1 MDAVQTT
8 ITKGSVF
15 DLANSQRVRSGY
27 LIGFTEKHEAVS
39 MPKRIIRIG
48 IGGATGEP
56 VFWTEAQIQSIRDAL
71 GKQLPKQAWVDIAI
85 ATTLYQFA
93 APGERSALSTKSFI
107 SRLQRLDK
115 SLQSVRQSLSME
127 PPEQILLPRK
137 HIGDLKRDRRKGIS
151 ILNQI
156 ERRFFT
162 LKKSNPS
169 HQIDVMFYLLIHAI
183 DALSAVSAWI
193 RYEVSHP
200 QYHGFKEGWTWEIW
214 VSWLTIIMKEH
225 GLPYKVSKGT
235 VHPSAKISPFVNFLW
250 ELQAALPKE
259 LRRFHHSKDALAQG
273 IWRARRGK
281 YLEGT
286 FGDAVAVEWFLPNY
300 RKLFPGG

>member
-1 MDAVQTT
+1 VDAGSFA
-8 ITKGSVF
+8 ITKRFV
-15 DLANSQRVRSGY
+15 ANSQRVWSRC
-27 LIGFTEKHEAVS
+27 LIGFTKNHEAVS

-56 VFWTEAQIQSIRDAL
+56 VFWTKAQMQSIRDAL
-71 GKQLPKQAWVDIAI
+71 GKQLSKQAWVDIAI
-85 ATTLYQFA
+85 ATSLYQFA
-93 APGERSALSTKSFI
+93 APGERSALSTRNFI
-107 SRLQRLDK
+107 PRLQRLDK
-115 SLQSVRQSLSME
+115 SLQLVRKSLSKE

-137 HIGDLKRDRRKGIS
+137 HIGDLKRHRRKGIS

-183 DALSAVSAWI
+183 DALSSVSAWI

-200 QYHGFKEGWTWEIW
+200 QYQGFKEGWTWEIW
-214 VSWLTIIMKEH
+214 VTWLTIIMKEH

-259 LRRFHHSKDALAQG
+259 ERRFHHSKDALAQG
-273 IWRARRGK
+273 ISRARRNK
-281 YLEGT
+281 FFREK
-286 FGDAVAVEWFLPNY
+286 FEDVVPVESLVPDY
-300 RKLFPGG
+300 RRLAADG